1 MEKPAQIK
9 LDLVNTKN
17 GSAARVTFYKTT
29 AGIAIPRPVVAE
41 ARGMSKRHPKD
52 TPNSEI
58 GELLAV
64 GRALEELSRKL
75 IETAER
81 KVAYPEWPRIGDM
94 VKASDFSGP
103 IDYLELISDA

>member
-75 IETAER
+75 IEQAER
-81 KVAYPEWPRIGDM
+81 KVGVGGRTTIEDM
-94 VKASDFSGP
+94 VKASYLGRP
-103 IDYLELISDA
+103 IDYLDLISDV